1 MKTELPDRKLFMTR
15 KFISYGIPIS
25 NSFTWYVNV
34 QLISVSSAGHS

>member
-1 MKTELPDRKLFMTR
+1 MKTELPDRELFVTR

-25 NSFTWYVNV
+25 NSLILYVNV